1 MCKSFRVVWG
11 VLLTALLI
19 VGLTCLRTGRAQ
31 ESGSDHSGPAVSQ
44 AGRPADR
51 FVPGRI
57 LLKFR
62 AGTSDARA
70 RGLLAS
76 YGARAASRI
85 PGIDVHVV
93 NLPESAIEGHFVQA
107 FSALPEVEFAE
118 LDRVVPAEQLVPN
131 DPL

>member
-44 AGRPADR
+44 AGRPADG

-62 AGTSDARA
+62 AGTSDAHA
-70 RGLLAS
+70 RGLLAA
-76 YGARAASRI
+76 YGARSARRI

-93 NLPESAIEGHFVQA
+93 ELPPSAVEEHFAQT
-107 FSALPEVEFAE
+107 FSAFPEVEFAE
-118 LDRVVPAEQLVPN
+118 LDRVLQPAATPN
-131 DPL
+131 D